1 MYEKLQQ
8 QYNLLSLEDKN
19 ALLIYKSRLFD
30 FINRI
35 DLILYNEKLKEQYRD
50 KYEKFKKIISIPE
63 NNFIRYS
70 IFNSI
75 NFNTYNLF
83 LESIKTIEQR
93 ILNIQKIKLTTD
105 TKVYRAVTVKDES
118 DIQKISTSNLIS
130 TSLDIEITDSF
141 YTYNG
146 KDILYQ
152 INLSKGTYCLIVPY
166 SIKIYEKDNKQILK
180 IENNDSQKKIILFKN
195 LLNYTIISNQYLKD
209 ENLIIAKIET
219 SYNKNIT
226 K

>member
-1 MYEKLQQ
+1 M
-8 QYNLLSLEDKN
+8 
-19 ALLIYKSRLFD
+19 
-30 FINRI
+30 
-35 DLILYNEKLKEQYRD
+35 
-50 KYEKFKKIISIPE
+50 
-63 NNFIRYS
+63 
-70 IFNSI
+70 
-75 NFNTYNLF
+75 
-83 LESIKTIEQR
+83 
-93 ILNIQKIKLTTD
+93 TTD
-105 TKVYRAVTVKDES
+105 TKVYRSVTVKDES

-180 IENNDSQKKIILFKN
+180 IENNDSQKEIILFKN

-226 K
+226 KWKDIIKKI